1 MQNVPPWGESG
12 TPDLGPS
19 SGFLFS
25 LHALSQPL
33 PWVPRLRLPCQG
45 PSPSLS
51 GSLGQAGLQLMAV
64 SSFSVYKGVP
74 SQVWP
79 AEALQLSC
87 LLWLMLGPP
96 QGWLGADWHGALGQH
111 HLLEAKSLCG
121 QRGQGICDVDP
132 KLVSTADPWA
142 PGGCPR
148 ATGEQWAGALDGFH
162 YSLLQ
167 HRTHF
172 QRGAGTNVI

>member
-1 MQNVPPWGESG
+1 MDVQNVPPWDESG

-19 SGFLFS
+19 RGFLFS

-33 PWVPRLRLPCQG
+33 PWVPRLRLPGQG

-51 GSLGQAGLQLMAV
+51 RSLDQAGLQLIAV
-64 SSFSVYKGVP
+64 SPFSVYKGVP
-74 SQVWP
+74 SQAWP
-79 AEALQLSC
+79 AETLQLSA
-87 LLWLMLGPP
+87 LADA
-96 QGWLGADWHGALGQH
+96 GAAPGLAGGRPAWSPGQH

-121 QRGQGICDVDP
+121 QRGQGICDAGP
-132 KLVSTADPWA
+132 QLISTADPWA
-142 PGGCPR
+142 PGRCPR

-162 YSLLQ
+162 YSLLR